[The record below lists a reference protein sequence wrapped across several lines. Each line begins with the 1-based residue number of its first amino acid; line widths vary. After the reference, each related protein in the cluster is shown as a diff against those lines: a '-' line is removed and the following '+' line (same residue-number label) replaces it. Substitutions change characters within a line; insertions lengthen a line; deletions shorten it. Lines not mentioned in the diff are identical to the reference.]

1 MDLTNYT
8 TGYVTTSAEPAIKP
22 EIGQSAPAQQ
32 TATGIGT
39 GWGVVAGYS
48 AAPTPCIGTFRRM
61 LCDPT
66 IAIGMQTIIAPIIAS
81 SWKYVASDDAPDDA
95 VELVRKAFDV
105 QRIRILRD
113 ALRSVAFGWYP
124 FEKVWSVEK
133 GRYVIR
139 HRGLLPELCRVMV
152 DKDTKML
159 AGIKAGNVELLN
171 DKSWLVTH
179 DREGDNYYGRSRLLN
194 ILDQWHEGNEIS
206 KKGGQLATKAASII
220 PIVHYPPGGGD
231 GLNGEKIS
239 NFESTAA
246 ILNQLQSAR
255 GIALPN
261 LAGDAS
267 ALMRNP
273 ELAGKSAWVI
283 SFLEAA
289 GAAQSLGSM
298 TERQRY
304 LDSLKLRG
312 LFVPERAVTEA
323 SLSGSRAD
331 AENSAD
337 LALLSCEQLHADIV
351 ESLNES
357 GGVRE
362 MLTINFGDQAAE
374 WVKIE
379 PAPLDDKKRGVFK
392 QLFAAVMAMP
402 AMAEDLMTQI
412 DIDAVCDAL
421 DIPKLDKDKPITLA
435 ALPSVPDEKT
445 VDPDKTKTSG
455 SY

>member
-1 MDLTNYT
+1 M
-8 TGYVTTSAEPAIKP
+8 SAEPAGKP
-22 EIGQSAPAQQ
+22 EIGQAAPVQQ
-32 TATGIGT
+32 SGGRIGT
-39 GWGVVAGYS
+39 GWGVVAGYT
-48 AAPTPCIGTFRRM
+48 AAPSPCVATFRRM

-81 SWKYVASDDAPDDA
+81 SWKYVASDDASDDA
-95 VELVRKAFDV
+95 VELVRRTFDT
-105 QRIRILRD
+105 QRISLLRD
-113 ALRSVAFGWYP
+113 ALRAVSFGWYP

-133 GRYVIR
+133 SRYVVKL
-139 HRGLLPELCRVMV
+139 RGLLPELSRVMV

-159 AGIKAGNVELLN
+159 AGIKSGDVELLN

-194 ILDQWHEGNEIS
+194 ILDQWHEWNEIG

-220 PIVHYPPGGGD
+220 PIVHYPPGETI

-239 NFESTAA
+239 NYESTAA
-246 ILNQLQSAR
+246 ILSQLQQAK

-261 LAGDAS
+261 LAGDGS

-289 GAAQSLGSM
+289 GAAQSLGSL

-351 ESLNES
+351 DSMNEY

-362 MLTINFGDQAAE
+362 MLTLNFGDNAAE

-379 PAPLDDKKRGVFK
+379 PAPLDDKKRGIFK

-421 DIPKLDKDKPITLA
+421 DIPKLDKDRPITLA
-435 ALPSVPDEKT
+435 ALPQPTEPEIDDKQDETIQPD
-445 VDPDKTKTSG
+445 
-455 SY
+455 